1 LGTADEGSETLT
13 TPVTIKDFKTLE
25 SSMATQLGEMRDTI
39 VQVVQASKATTT
51 YFKGPTSLNRENM
64 GDKK

>member
-1 LGTADEGSETLT
+1 
-13 TPVTIKDFKTLE
+13 
-25 SSMATQLGEMRDTI
+25 

-64 GDKK
+64 GDKKWRYQQK